1 MTKFWS
7 FFLVFS
13 VFGLL
18 NGCQESSTTAVES
31 VITESKKAKFPAVM
45 VGVWEA
51 EADWVGDK
59 WGIRFEKD
67 GSIRKIIHAV
77 AGPMKVE
84 EGGISGEGP
93 DKDTFMYF
101 ILGPCFSDY
110 DPNSKM
116 LKVTIVI
123 DDYMMKL
130 PTGEVKGRME
140 DRFEGPIS
148 SDGKTW
154 KVRWRSY
161 GWLEGAR
168 NPSEEEINALP
179 GDELVFTKTDLKK
192 PEPKKESKLQ

>member
-1 MTKFWS
+1 MTKFW
-7 FFLVFS
+7 FFLLAFS
-13 VFGLL
+13 GFGLL
-18 NGCQESSTTAVES
+18 NGCQESSTTAVKP
-31 VITESKKAKFPAVM
+31 VITESKKTKFPAVM

-51 EADWVGDK
+51 QVDWVENK

-67 GSIRKIIHAV
+67 GSIHKIIHAV

-93 DKDTFMYF
+93 DKGTFMYF
-101 ILGPCFSDY
+101 ILGPCFSEY
-110 DPNSKM
+110 DPHSKM

-130 PTGEVKGRME
+130 PTGELKGRMR
-140 DRFEGPIS
+140 DYLEGPIS

-154 KVRWRSY
+154 KVKWWSY
-161 GWLEGAR
+161 GQLEGAT

-192 PEPKKESKLQ
+192 PEPQKESKLQ